1 MDRDDESTRNERRV
15 RQVRGYPYTVLT
27 PALLEKVVRRE
38 AGWLV
43 RMTGS
48 RTIRAGR
55 EEVELTPRWWL
66 RLLFRGDWAFRRAR
80 KRLAPIV
87 DEMKPIHCLIIFR
100 GPRTETI
107 LDRSNGRTL

>member
-1 MDRDDESTRNERRV
+1 MGRDDELTRNERRW
-15 RQVRGYPYTVLT
+15 RRRAALIALT
-27 PALLEKVVRRE
+27 PALLEEVVREE

-48 RTIRAGR
+48 RTIRSGR

-66 RLLFRGDWAFRRAR
+66 RLLFLGGWAFRRAR
-80 KRLAPIV
+80 RRLAPIV
-87 DEMKPIHCLIIFR
+87 GELKPIHVLITFR
-100 GPRTETI
+100 GPKTETI